1 MALRGGTIMTDSGN
15 PWIPRAAAPATG
27 QTAQP
32 VMLPTRELGPTLPQ
46 SGVSAP
52 DVADRLPRRETSAQ
66 AAMWWVGAHG
76 GAGESTLAML
86 AQGTRA
92 AGHAWPVPL
101 GRGTYHRVTVVAR
114 SNYTG
119 LIAAQRAAIEWAAHT
134 LGPDVQLS
142 GLVLVADA
150 PGRRPKELA
159 RLEQLVAGGYP
170 KVWHMP
176 WVEEWRFAPA
186 NTLPIPAPYRALLAS
201 LRLTPF
207 STHN

>member
-1 MALRGGTIMTDSGN
+1 
-15 PWIPRAAAPATG
+15 
-27 QTAQP
+27 
-32 VMLPTRELGPTLPQ
+32 
-46 SGVSAP
+46 
-52 DVADRLPRRETSAQ
+52 
-66 AAMWWVGAHG
+66 
-76 GAGESTLAML
+76 ML

-92 AGHAWPVPL
+92 AEHAWPVPL
-101 GRGTYHRVTVVAR
+101 SRGTYHRVTVVAR
-114 SNYTG
+114 ANYSG
-119 LIAAQRAAIEWAAHT
+119 LIAAQRAAIEWAART

-170 KVWHMP
+170 KVWRMP

-186 NTLPIPAPYRALLAS
+186 NTLPMPPAYRALLAS
-201 LRLTPF
+201 LRLTPS